1 MPGDV
6 LLPDVSDAVKT
17 FPGLHVDDDV
27 LPQRLLAQ
35 PEAEVRQ
42 LLAAS
47 NIAVQFEIT
56 TTDLVNAQILQGM
69 VAGGKNDLID

>member
-1 MPGDV
+1 M

-35 PEAEVRQ
+35 PEQGGSLRQ
-42 LLAAS
+42 LAAS

-69 VAGGKNDLID
+69 VAGGKND